1 MKIILLGAPGAGKGT
16 QAQFISEKTGAVPIS
31 TGKLIRAAVK
41 NGTPCGNIAKE
52 YIDVGKLVPNEI
64 VIEMLKERLSEDDC
78 KDGYILD
85 GFPRNISQALALEK
99 MGIEV
104 DIVIDI
110 LVFDSDVIERLCG
123 RRVCN
128 KCGATYHVNSKPSA
142 KGEQCELCDGILIT
156 REDDKPEIVLE
167 RLRVYHSETEPL
179 LRHYNAQI
187 KLRTMRCFPTIEDT
201 AKGVLAILGEPA
213 VPAV

>member
-1 MKIILLGAPGAGKGT
+1 LKIILLGAPGAGKGT
-16 QAQFISEKTGAVPIS
+16 QAQFISEKTGAVPVS
-31 TGKLIRAAVK
+31 TGKIIRAAVK
-41 NGTPCGNIAKE
+41 NGTPAGTTAKE
-52 YIDVGKLVPNEI
+52 YINAGKLVPDEI

-85 GFPRNISQALALEK
+85 GFPRNISQALALDK
-99 MGIEV
+99 MGIEI

-110 LVFDSDVIERLCG
+110 LVFDSDVVKRLCG
-123 RRVCN
+123 RRVCDD
-128 KCGATYHVNSKPSA
+128 CGATYHIDSKPSS
-142 KGEQCELCDGILIT
+142 KGELCELCGGALII

-187 KLRTMRCFPTIEDT
+187 KLRTMRSFPTIEDT
-201 AKGVLAILGEPA
+201 AKGVLAILGAPVA
-213 VPAV
+213 V